1 MKERPNRNSSMA
13 RYWVATHQLGIAALH
28 RYWSFWRLLF
38 MQHCSCAHTCD
49 NGLRSHQLSVDSPT
63 FSLLSA
69 IIRIMTFTT
78 FNNDP
83 ADTAI
88 LNRDL
93 KPIQRRGSLSSS
105 NIHPTKKKKKKAAII
120 WKSEKAVI
128 MNSLVWMCMHTLQPF
143 TPTRKDRTCQ
153 GPLAQDP
160 LLLPLHRAGASQ
172 PACVHDCTSVIFLFL
187 KFLCYILGHLWFC
200 TSWKHRLF
208 TSDRPRA

>member
-38 MQHCSCAHTCD
+38 MQHSSCAHTCD

-63 FSLLSA
+63 LSLLSA

-93 KPIQRRGSLSSS
+93 KPIQHRGSLSSS
-105 NIHPTKKKKKKAAII
+105 NIHPTKKKKKKQQLF
-120 WKSEKAVI
+120 EKVKKQ
-128 MNSLVWMCMHTLQPF
+128 SLWIPWCECACTLFNPS

-200 TSWKHRLF
+200 TSRKHRLF